1 MLAEGLTNTYLRGV
15 VGGALV
21 GLIAFALP
29 LAIGAGNDQLTTV
42 IDESAS
48 ISIWLL
54 VAVLVGRF
62 LAMSISLAAAFI
74 GGNVL
79 PMLFVGGTAGVVA
92 HLRFPDVPDATAV
105 GCMLAAVP
113 GATIKAPIGLTFIA
127 VLAVG
132 LGPLTAAPVVIA
144 VATAYL
150 TTSTIVAL
158 IQSRRVEVPTPH
170 A

>member
-1 MLAEGLTNTYLRGV
+1 M
-15 VGGALV
+15 
-21 GLIAFALP
+21 
-29 LAIGAGNDQLTTV
+29 
-42 IDESAS
+42 
-48 ISIWLL
+48 
-54 VAVLVGRF
+54 
-62 LAMSISLAAAFI
+62 
-74 GGNVL
+74 
-79 PMLFVGGTAGVVA
+79 
-92 HLRFPDVPDATAV
+92 FPDVPYAIAV

-150 TTSTIVAL
+150 TTASVVAL
-158 IQSRRVEVPTPH
+158 IRSRHAEVPEPH